1 MAGGGDGKEM
11 NYWPGFVDALSNV
24 VLTLV
29 FVLVVFVFA
38 LMITSGK
45 VQQKAAQ
52 MDSEKASQDKSSSK
66 QVTQLKQ
73 ELQDT
78 VQAKDKIAGQLSV
91 AKSELQKAQQ
101 ELQSAH
107 KQVSDAKDLADAKEL
122 AVTPSIIQKRIETA
136 VDGTPPAPDKNARPA
151 TVLSKNVIVITFP
164 RNVVQLND
172 RAKNDLAKVLA
183 QYRSQIAGSKA
194 VLDAYVGL
202 ETYSEGRRL
211 AYYRA
216 LDVRNFLMD
225 KGAATRQSVEINTK
239 VTKEQGDARVEI
251 RFVQP

>member
-45 VQQKAAQ
+45 VQQKANQAAE
-52 MDSEKASQDKSSSK
+52 EKAAQERITGKAEAE
-66 QVTQLKQ
+66 LKQ
-73 ELQDT
+73 ELQDAQ
-78 VQAKDKIAGQLSV
+78 QAKEKMAGQLAV
-91 AKSELQKAQQ
+91 AKQDLQKAQQ
-101 ELQSAH
+101 DMQAAK
-107 KQVSDAKDLADAKEL
+107 KQLDEIKAQQEAKEL
-122 AVTPSIIQKRIETA
+122 AVTPSVIDQRVETT
-136 VDGTPPAPDKNARPA
+136 VDSQTPPDRDRPPA
-151 TVLSKNVIVITFP
+151 TVVSKNVIVIKFP

-172 RAKNDLAKVLA
+172 RAKADLAKVLDAHKA
-183 QYRSQIAGSKA
+183 QILGTKV
-194 VLDAYVGL
+194 VLDAFVGL

-216 LDVRNFLMD
+216 MDIRNFLMD
-225 KGAATRQSVEINTK
+225 KGAGTRQSVEINTK
-239 VTKEQGDARVEI
+239 VSKEQGDARVEI
-251 RFVQP
+251 RFVRE

>member
-45 VQQKAAQ
+45 VQQKANQAAE
-52 MDSEKASQDKSSSK
+52 EKAAQERMTSK
-66 QVTQLKQ
+66 EEIQLKQ
-73 ELQDT
+73 ELQDAQ
-78 VQAKDKIAGQLSV
+78 QAKEKISGQLAV
-91 AKSELQKAQQ
+91 AKQDLQKAQQ
-101 ELQSAH
+101 DMQAAR
-107 KQVSDAKDLADAKEL
+107 KQLDVIKSENDAKEL
-122 AVTPSIIQKRIETA
+122 AVTPSILDKRVETA
-136 VDGTPPAPDKNARPA
+136 VDGTVTPDRDRPPASVASR
-151 TVLSKNVIVITFP
+151 NVIVITFP

-172 RAKNDLAKVLA
+172 RAKNELSKVLA
-183 QYRSQIAGSKA
+183 EHKAQLAGSKA
-194 VLDAYVGL
+194 VLDAFVGL

-216 LDVRNFLMD
+216 MDIRNFLID

-239 VTKEQGDARVEI
+239 ISKEQGDARVEI
-251 RFVQP
+251 RFVR